1 MSFGVCYTHGV
12 SVVDR
17 IIQNAK
23 ERKARRDTAIAAF
36 KALPAEDRHEV
47 LAELIGL
54 VEADAGDDPPDANE
68 AQQPPQTPARASEGP
83 ETATFTDKG
92 EAFVLQHPEG
102 VTTRQVATA
111 IGQKVESVDGTLRSV
126 VKYRGTIERRDG
138 KWWPKSPDGQKR
150 VTHREITSQ
159 VLAAANRPMG
169 AGDIIAAV
177 QAIDPER
184 KRESLEAELHRMR
197 EDGVIVQKGSNGR
210 GSLYVL
216 TNGGTSAS

>member
-1 MSFGVCYTHGV
+1 MRCYTDGV

-36 KALPAEDRHEV
+36 RSLPVEDRQEV

-54 VEADAGDDPPDANE
+54 VEEDASQDAPHPAE
-68 AQQPPQTPARASEGP
+68 PQQTPQT
-83 ETATFTDKG
+83 TAEPDDAAEKGTFTDKG

-138 KWWPKSPDGQKR
+138 KWWPKSPDAQKR
-150 VTHREITSQ
+150 VTHREIISQ

-210 GSLYVL
+210 GALYVL
-216 TNGGTSAS
+216 PNGGTAAS